1 MRKGV
6 VIIGTKGCYG
16 FHRDGVDKLTYNHF
30 DSYPE
35 GLGADIVEFVRQTS
49 VEEMNQIFDR
59 IQMVDEDKMATPD
72 QVAECYKWYNGAVST
87 GQPTEWYAL
96 LRNAQGDL
104 NAFKEGLRYMID
116 SSSFMEDSLCEWA
129 YVINLTTNRLEIYK
143 GHCNVK
149 LVIEF
154 PLDDIPEN
162 WLEIVGTV
170 YGDED

>member
-1 MRKGV
+1 MTTR
-6 VIIGTKGCYG
+6 GCFG
-16 FHRDGVDKLTYNHF
+16 FHRDGVDKLTYNHS

-72 QVAECYKWYNGAVST
+72 QCG
-87 GQPTEWYAL
+87 
-96 LRNAQGDL
+96 
-104 NAFKEGLRYMID
+104 
-116 SSSFMEDSLCEWA
+116 WA

-143 GHCNVK
+143 GYCNVK

-154 PLDDIPEN
+154 PLDGIPEN